1 MSFRSPLRIVALL
14 LLAMST
20 LALQGCFTLAATGL
34 GAAALAVDD
43 RRPFGLYIEDE
54 NIEIKARVR
63 LINDFKD
70 GHVNVT
76 SFNQLVMLTGEVPTE
91 QMKKDVEAMVRGI
104 PSVKNVANEL
114 AVAGNSSLVSRSG
127 DSLTTTSVK
136 ARFLNNNKFS
146 ANHVKVVTEAGTV
159 FLMGIVTKEE
169 GDAAAEIARNTSG
182 VSRVVKVFEYI
193 DQAPKR

>member
-1 MSFRSPLRIVALL
+1 MSVRSPLRIAALL
-14 LLAMST
+14 LLAAST
-20 LALQGCFTLAATGL
+20 LTLQGCFTLAATGI

-91 QMKKDVEAMVRGI
+91 QAKKDVEAMVRGI
-104 PSVKNVANEL
+104 ASVKNVANEL

-159 FLMGIVTKEE
+159 FLMGIVTREE

-182 VSRVVKVFEYI
+182 VSRVVKVFEYV
-193 DQAPKR
+193 DQVPKR